1 MNIRRLGLIAGN
13 GPLPLQV
20 LDEARRRGLPVTVV
34 AAAEEA
40 DPALDEAA
48 GRPGPEVTVHW
59 LGVGRLNRMIEVFRS
74 EGVDHALMVGQVK
87 HTRIFARGSRF
98 PLRRLKHLPDLR
110 MLKLLA
116 SLKRRN
122 TASLIEAVIRELER
136 EGIAFLDST
145 LFLQPILAHS
155 GVMTRR
161 APDDEE
167 QKDFEYGRPVALEL
181 ARLDIGQTIVVK
193 EQAVVAVEAMEG
205 TDATIRR
212 AAELAG
218 GERLTVIKVSR
229 PHQDMRFDVPVVGPR
244 TLEVLQQCAVS
255 ALAVDAGRTLMI
267 DKPALLEKAD
277 QMNLTIVGFPT

>member
-20 LDEARRRGLPVTVV
+20 LDEARRQGVPVTVV

-48 GRPGPEVTVHW
+48 SRPGPEVTVHW
-59 LGVGRLNRMIEVFRS
+59 LGVGRLNRLIEVFRQ

-98 PLRRLKHLPDLR
+98 PLQRLKHLPDLR

-116 SLKRRN
+116 SLDRRN
-122 TASLIEAVIRELER
+122 TASLIQAVIRELER
-136 EGIAFLDST
+136 EGIAFVDST

-161 APDDEE
+161 APDAEE
-167 QKDFEYGRPVALEL
+167 QKDFDYGRPVAQEL

-229 PHQDMRFDVPVVGPR
+229 PHQDMRFDVPVVGPQ
-244 TLEVLQQCAVS
+244 TLEVLRQCSVS

-267 DKPALLEKAD
+267 DKPALLEQAD

>member
-20 LDEARRRGLPVTVV
+20 LEQARAQGIPVTVV
-34 AAAEEA
+34 AALEEA
-40 DPALDEAA
+40 DPSLGEWA
-48 GRPGPEVTVHW
+48 GKPGAEISIHW
-59 LGVGRLNRMIEVFRS
+59 LGVGRLGKLIEVFRA

-98 PLRRLKHLPDLR
+98 PLRRLKHMPDLR

-116 SLKRRN
+116 SLARKD
-122 TASLIEAVIRELER
+122 TGSLIGAVIKELEQ

-145 LFLQPILAHS
+145 VFLESLLAGP

-161 APDDEE
+161 QPTAEE
-167 QKDFEYGRPVALEL
+167 QKDFDYGRPVAVEI

-193 EQAVVAVEAMEG
+193 DQAVVAVEAMEG
-205 TDATIRR
+205 TDAAIRR

-218 GERLTVIKVSR
+218 GEALTVIKVSR
-229 PHQDMRFDVPVVGPR
+229 PRQDMRFDVPVVGPQ
-244 TLEVLQQCAVS
+244 TLDVLGECAVS
-255 ALAVDAGRTLMI
+255 ALAIDAGRTLMI
-267 DKPALLEKAD
+267 DKPSFLERAD
-277 QMNLTIVGFPT
+277 RMKITVVGF